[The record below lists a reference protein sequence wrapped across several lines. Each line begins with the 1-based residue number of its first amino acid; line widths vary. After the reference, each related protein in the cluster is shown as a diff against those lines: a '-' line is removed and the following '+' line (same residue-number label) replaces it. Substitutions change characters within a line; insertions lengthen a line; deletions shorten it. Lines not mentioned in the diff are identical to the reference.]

1 MATATHTQFGS
12 RTRLTITGSVTN
24 YGGAT
29 RLAVDTIGGTGM
41 VEVKRLKIQR
51 TAGTAA
57 SFTPRIY
64 STALGGLGTVAQQFA
79 GSSTVIADLFDVACS
94 GVLFDTDAT
103 GKFYLEF
110 GFNAGSD
117 NAADYELIVEV
128 L

>member
-12 RTRLTITGSVTN
+12 RTRLTITGSVTG
-24 YGGAT
+24 YGSGT
-29 RLAVDTIGGTGM
+29 RLAVDTIVGTGL

-103 GKFYLEF
+103 GKLYVEF